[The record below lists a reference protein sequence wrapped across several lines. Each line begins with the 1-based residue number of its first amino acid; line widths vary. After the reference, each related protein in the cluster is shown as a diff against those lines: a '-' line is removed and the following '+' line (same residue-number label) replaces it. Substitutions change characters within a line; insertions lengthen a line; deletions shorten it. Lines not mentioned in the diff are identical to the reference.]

1 MYKPCR
7 PFRFFLSYFFFF
19 FLQEIWNYLNA
30 AENKHGLLE
39 DIYKQNIPLF
49 FFFVV
54 FCVVSL
60 FFFFS
65 VAVKCTCQEESHIP
79 RHAGFQ
85 DPRIRQDRSKRRL
98 GVAAKLGLTKGV
110 QAAQEAPAGGLGH
123 IQGPHWVPDLQVSL
137 FVLFFILF

>member
-1 MYKPCR
+1 M
-7 PFRFFLSYFFFF
+7 S
-19 FLQEIWNYLNA
+19 
-30 AENKHGLLE
+30 
-39 DIYKQNIPLF
+39 
-49 FFFVV
+49 
-54 FCVVSL
+54 SL
-60 FFFFS
+60 YFFFS

-123 IQGPHWVPDLQVSL
+123 IQGPHWVPDLQNKTQKVRRGQACLRTVPDGGVGLRLPAAAAAAATAILHLPAARSL
-137 FVLFFILF
+137 QDPGGGRNHHVADGSIFDS